1 MLIVCGQS
9 GTVLYAGNCYILDDD
24 QTTDRFFDTEEFSDS
39 EVAEYAKTFGTKL
52 TQKRVKL
59 PGEF

>member
-1 MLIVCGQS
+1 MLIVCAQS
-9 GTVLYAGNCYILDDD
+9 GTVLDAGSCYILDDD

-52 TQKRVKL
+52 TQKRVEL